1 MLKHYYRLVYWY
13 RRLRPGTR
21 RPAMRRPGGRRGS
34 LLRADLLR
42 TDRVRPFV
50 VFAVLVLITL
60 AVSYVL
66 GIWTTAGTG
75 VR

>member
-21 RPAMRRPGGRRGS
+21 RPGRRRGS